1 VLVHHS
7 YSCLFV
13 LSLIPEVCGTK
24 RKSQSFRD
32 EDCYISSVPQNQHLE
47 DGLSVRNNEGFVE
60 NRLDAAVLDLVD
72 DEASGMQ
79 TQKTR
84 YHWMKNKF
92 VKLNS
97 GDRVTATGKIKT
109 EGGAKIKASAT
120 GIYKRWQQRTHKS
133 INIGGKSGNFAEEGT
148 SSAGG
153 YHGGNKKHFP
163 GGRGCK
169 FIPNANVPSEIRN
182 PEQMQKSRH
191 QKAMEITRLKNK
203 SAKDGKFQKNRR
215 PDGNG
220 RGNGKG
226 AGKGG
231 FGKGKGP
238 GKGGKGKG
246 KVKGKGGR

>member
-1 VLVHHS
+1 M
-7 YSCLFV
+7 SC
-13 LSLIPEVCGTK
+13 
-24 RKSQSFRD
+24 
-32 EDCYISSVPQNQHLE
+32 
-47 DGLSVRNNEGFVE
+47 
-60 NRLDAAVLDLVD
+60 RLDAAVLDLVD

-79 TQKTR
+79 AQKTR

-92 VKLNS
+92 VKLNA

-120 GIYKRWQQRTHKS
+120 GMYKRWQQRTHKS
-133 INIGGKSGNFAEEGT
+133 VNIGGKSGNFAEEGT
-148 SSAGG
+148 SSSGE
-153 YHGGNKKHFP
+153 YQRGNKKHFA
-163 GGRGCK
+163 GHGRRS
-169 FIPNANVPSEIRN
+169 IPNANVPSEIRN
-182 PEQMQKSRH
+182 PEQMQKSRQ

-220 RGNGKG
+220 KGTGKGFSKG
-226 AGKGG
+226 AG
-231 FGKGKGP
+231 